1 MMYRREHNVLIA
13 QEGNTTV
20 YIQPWGANALRVQ
33 MTKEQQLDSNTW
45 ALSEPAAGT
54 ELSPGTELPV
64 SAQMPSITIQEISF
78 SQPWLKH
85 YPEAQKNIER
95 AYIASITNGK
105 ITASFNHEG
114 WLTFTNDKDEVLL
127 KEFWRNRSRIDR
139 YCIPLNLSGRE
150 LKPVK
155 GTSDWELTARF
166 EAFEDEKIF
175 GLGQYQ
181 DEFLNKKGLVLDLCQ
196 KNSQSSV
203 PFMLSSRGY
212 GFLWNNPAIGR
223 VNFANNITEW
233 YAQSTKKMDYWV
245 TAGDTPQQI
254 MEQYTSVTGRTP
266 QLPSFASG
274 FWQCKLRYKNQE
286 EVLSVA
292 REYKRRNLP
301 LSVIVIDFFHW
312 TMQGDFEFDPVDWP
326 DPASMV
332 KELEEMGIILMVSV
346 WPTIDERS
354 KNFGIMAQ
362 NGHLVSFERGSGVHM
377 SWMGNTV
384 FFDATHPE
392 ARKFVWE
399 TCDKNYGKY
408 GIKHYWLDEAEPEY
422 GIYDFDQF
430 RYAAGPA
437 LQVSNSYPWYFAKAF
452 FEGQSSSGQTDILNL
467 VRCAWAG
474 SQKYGALVW
483 SGDIH
488 SSFRAMREQLQA
500 GLNMGLAGIP
510 WWTTDIGGFLGGDIH
525 DPEFQEL
532 IIRWFQWG
540 AFCPVMR
547 LHGERPP
554 FEDLGDQEYR
564 GQVRQMPSGQANE
577 VWSFGDRAYEI
588 MQKFLL
594 LREKLRPYIHTLMEE
609 AHIKGNPVMRTMF
622 YEFPDD
628 DKCWNCTD
636 QYMLGSKILVAPV
649 MEKEIGKRK
658 VYLPKTSSTDT
669 WTHLFT
675 GEKFKAGQT
684 IEEVCPLE
692 TLPVYYRGENPL
704 A

>member
-1 MMYRREHNVLIA
+1 MMYRQEDNVLIA

-33 MTKEQQLDSNTW
+33 MTKEQQLDGNAW
-45 ALSEPAAGT
+45 ALSEPAVGT
-54 ELSPGTELPV
+54 ELSQ
-64 SAQMPSITIQEISF
+64 SAHMPSINIQEISL

-85 YPEAQKNIER
+85 YPDAQKKIEH

-105 ITASFNHEG
+105 ITASYNHEG
-114 WLTFTNDKDEVLL
+114 WLTFTNDKGEVLL

-245 TAGDTPQQI
+245 TSGDTPQQI

-266 QLPSFASG
+266 PLPSFASG

-362 NGHLVSFERGSGVHM
+362 NGHLVRFERGSGVHM
-377 SWMGNTV
+377 SWMGNTIFLMRHIRV
-384 FFDATHPE
+384 PE
-392 ARKFVWE
+392 SLYGRPV
-399 TCDKNYGKY
+399 KNYGQY

-430 RYAAGPA
+430 RYAARTP
-437 LQVSNSYPWYFAKAF
+437 VSNIYPQYLQKHFLRDRAPRDKLIFLTLSAVHGQEAKNTAHWY
-452 FEGQSSSGQTDILNL
+452 
-467 VRCAWAG
+467 
-474 SQKYGALVW
+474 
-483 SGDIH
+483 
-488 SSFRAMREQLQA
+488 
-500 GLNMGLAGIP
+500 
-510 WWTTDIGGFLGGDIH
+510 
-525 DPEFQEL
+525 
-532 IIRWFQWG
+532 
-540 AFCPVMR
+540 
-547 LHGERPP
+547 
-554 FEDLGDQEYR
+554 
-564 GQVRQMPSGQANE
+564 GQAI
-577 VWSFGDRAYEI
+577 F
-588 MQKFLL
+588 
-594 LREKLRPYIHTLMEE
+594 
-609 AHIKGNPVMRTMF
+609 
-622 YEFPDD
+622 
-628 DKCWNCTD
+628 
-636 QYMLGSKILVAPV
+636 
-649 MEKEIGKRK
+649 
-658 VYLPKTSSTDT
+658 
-669 WTHLFT
+669 THRSGL
-675 GEKFKAGQT
+675 
-684 IEEVCPLE
+684 
-692 TLPVYYRGENPL
+692 
-704 A
+704 

>member
-1 MMYRREHNVLIA
+1 MVYRNKDNVLIA
-13 QEGNTTV
+13 QEGNTTI
-20 YIQPWGANALRVQ
+20 YIQPWGRNALRVQ
-33 MTKEQQLDSNTW
+33 MTKEQQLDRNDW
-45 ALSEPAAGT
+45 ALSEPASGT
-54 ELSPGTELPV
+54 ELSPGTELPLRTT
-64 SAQMPSITIQEISF
+64 MPSILIQKVSF
-78 SQPWLKH
+78 SQPWFKH
-85 YPEAQKNIER
+85 YPDGDKKIEQ

-114 WLTFTNDKDEVLL
+114 WLSFTDEKGKVLL
-127 KEFWRNRSRIDR
+127 TEFWRNRSRIDR
-139 YCIPLNLSGRE
+139 YCIPLNLSARE
-150 LKPVK
+150 LKPIK

-203 PFMLSSRGY
+203 PFMLSNRGY

-223 VNFANNITEW
+223 VSFANNVTEW
-233 YAQSTKKMDYWV
+233 HAQSTKKMDYWV
-245 TAGDTPQQI
+245 TAGDTPQEI
-254 MEQYTSVTGRTP
+254 IEQYTSVTGRTP
-266 QLPSFASG
+266 PLPSFASG

-286 EVLSVA
+286 EVLNIA
-292 REYKRRNLP
+292 REYKKRKLP
-301 LSVIVIDFFHW
+301 ISVIVIDFFHW
-312 TMQGDFEFDPVDWP
+312 TMQGDFEFDPEDWP
-326 DPASMV
+326 NPAAMV
-332 KELEEMGIILMVSV
+332 KELEDMGIILMVSV

-354 KNFGIMAQ
+354 KNFGIMAH

-384 FFDATHPE
+384 FFDATHPD
-392 ARKFVWE
+392 AQKFIWE
-399 TCDKNYGKY
+399 ICQKNYGQY
-408 GIKHYWLDEAEPEY
+408 GIKHFWLDEAEPEY

-437 LQVSNSYPWYFAKAF
+437 LQVSNIYPKYFAKAF

-540 AFCPVMR
+540 VFCPIMR

-554 FEDLGDQEYR
+554 FEDLGDKEYR
-564 GQVRQMPSGQANE
+564 GQVRQMPSGQDNE

-588 MQKFLL
+588 MQKFLA
-594 LREKLRPYIHTLMEE
+594 LREKLRPYIHILMNE
-609 AHIKGNPVMRTMF
+609 AHINGSPVMRTMF

-628 DKCWNCTD
+628 ENCWTCTD
-636 QYMLGSKILVAPV
+636 QYMLGSSILVAPV
-649 MEKEIGKRK
+649 MEKGLSKRK
-658 VYLPKTSSTDT
+658 VYLPQKSAADV
-669 WTHLFT
+669 WTNLFT
-675 GEKFKAGQT
+675 GEQFKAGRT
-684 IEEVCPLE
+684 IEAACILDNF
-692 TLPVYYRGENPL
+692 PVFYRGDNPL
-704 A
+704 V